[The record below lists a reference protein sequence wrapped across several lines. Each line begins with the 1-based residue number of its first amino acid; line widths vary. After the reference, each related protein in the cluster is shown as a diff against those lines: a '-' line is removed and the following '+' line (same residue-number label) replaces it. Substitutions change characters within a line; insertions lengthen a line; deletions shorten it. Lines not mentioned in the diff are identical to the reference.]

1 MDRPLLNERHLLY
14 RQFDAEV
21 SPSDH
26 DSVERL
32 DNLFEIL
39 HRLGLF
45 DLREYRHPNAFVVHD
60 VVKGVDIVSA
70 ADKGQGDEIR
80 SRAKPPAKIL
90 HVLVRHSRHAHG
102 NSREVEALV
111 IGHQT
116 TLDDRGVDT
125 WPLDLGHPQFDA
137 TIIDKNEIS
146 RIDIVR

>member
-1 MDRPLLNERHLLY
+1 LNERNLLY
-14 RQFDAEV
+14 RKFDTEV

-32 DNLFEIL
+32 DDLFQIL

-45 DLREYRHPNAFVVHD
+45 DLRKYRYPNAFVVHD
-60 VVKGVDIVSA
+60 VVNGADTVSA
-70 ADKGQGDEIR
+70 ADEGKGDQVC

-90 HVLVRHSRHAHG
+90 HVLIRHSRHAHG

-111 IGHQT
+111 IGHKT

-125 WPLDLGHPQFDA
+125 WPLNLGHPQFNA
-137 TIIDKNEIS
+137 TIIDKNEIPW
-146 RIDIVR
+146 IDIVR